1 MFRDLE
7 QHPNSEVAADL
18 PKRHILLVAML
29 RSSHRMQNGCL
40 N

>member
-18 PKRHILLVAML
+18 PLLNNTAQKT
-29 RSSHRMQNGCL
+29 HTPCCYAQKFT
-40 N
+40 